1 MTTRLLW
8 RFLVD
13 RSGLI
18 LAFLLNTALILTV
31 ILLVASYEESPV
43 TRLSREIGYTLVI
56 SFVLLLVYL
65 AIDLARWWPFASQVE
80 SMLSEG
86 APLESLAHLPPAGN
100 ADQAM
105 AARLATR
112 MDSLWSTER
121 LRLVQEYERQTTFAN
136 LWVHQMKTPVAAIS
150 VLAQE
155 SAQQALEELRPTI
168 ASIEEEAM
176 EVADGLELVLNMARL
191 REFAQD
197 YLVRRVNLLETI
209 REIINH
215 RKKQFIR
222 TGIFPEV
229 DAVDADDWTVLS
241 DQKWNRF
248 LLEQIVANALKYAS
262 QTGAERQRLR
272 FELRRSG
279 TTVILRIVDQGPGI
293 PPEDLPRIYEPF
305 FTGENGRRFGGATGI
320 GLYLV
325 RQVVDRLGH
334 RLVITSAAGSGT
346 TAELTYEVAPADQGG

>member
-1 MTTRLLW
+1 MTSRLLW
-8 RFLVD
+8 RFLAD

-18 LAFLLNTALILTV
+18 LAFVLNTATILAV
-31 ILLVASYEESPV
+31 MLLVSSYERATSPL
-43 TRLSREIGYTLVI
+43 RREIWYTVGVSL
-56 SFVLLLVYL
+56 VLLLVYL
-65 AIDLARWWPFASQVE
+65 LIDLARWWPFAVQVE

-86 APLESLAHLPPAGN
+86 APLESLAHLPAAGN

-105 AARLATR
+105 AARLAAR

-121 LRLVQEYERQTTFAN
+121 LRLVQEYEQQTTFAN
-136 LWVHQMKTPVAAIS
+136 HWVHQMKTPVAAIS

-155 SAQQALEELRPTI
+155 SAQRPQEELRATI
-168 ASIEEEAM
+168 SAIEEEAL

-191 REFAQD
+191 RDFAQD
-197 YLVRRVNLLETI
+197 YLVRRVNLLDAV
-209 REIINH
+209 REIVNH

-229 DAVDADDWTVLS
+229 DADPDEDWVVLS
-241 DQKWNRF
+241 DPKWNRF
-248 LLEQIVANALKYAS
+248 VIEQVVANALKYAS
-262 QTGAERQRLR
+262 QAGRERQRLR
-272 FELRRSG
+272 FVLSRTG
-279 TTVILRIVDQGPGI
+279 AAATLQIVDQGPGI
-293 PPEDLPRIYEPF
+293 PPEDLPRVYEPF

-334 RLVITSAAGSGT
+334 KLRITSVVGEGT
-346 TAELTYEVAPADQGG
+346 TVHLTYDTPSSDSDA